1 MNRSASE
8 QHFPFE
14 FAPLFRLSE
23 WPFGITAHTSVIV
36 VTDTELRVRFGPW
49 RVRTPLD
56 NISLLRLTGP
66 YRYLKT
72 AGPARLGLT
81 DRGLTFATN
90 SRRGVC
96 MNFHQPIIGMEPTG
110 LLRHPNLTL
119 TPADCAGLL
128 TALGGQPED
137 RPVG

>member
-1 MNRSASE
+1 MMSPSE

-14 FAPLFRLSE
+14 FAPLYRLSGLA
-23 WPFGITAHTSVIV
+23 FGITAHTSDIV
-36 VTDTELRVRFGPW
+36 VTDTELRVRFGLW

-96 MNFHQPIIGMEPTG
+96 LAFHEPIIGVEPTG

-119 TPADCAGLL
+119 TPADCTGLL
-128 TALGGQPED
+128 TALGGQPTESD
-137 RPVG
+137 S